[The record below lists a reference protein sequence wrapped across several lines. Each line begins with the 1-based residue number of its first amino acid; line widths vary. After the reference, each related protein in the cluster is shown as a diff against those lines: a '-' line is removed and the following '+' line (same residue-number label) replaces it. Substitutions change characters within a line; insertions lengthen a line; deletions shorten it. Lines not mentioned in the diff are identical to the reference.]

1 MRDNSKTGT
10 MVIHWEDQIGVWNYL
25 VMSSHRVNGA
35 MLGVIPNDPL
45 SATVVS
51 ADFGFILQSK

>member
-1 MRDNSKTGT
+1 